1 MNISNSIGPAST
13 FGQLSTNKVSNN
25 PNTPI
30 KESAHS
36 ADANKLKKE
45 QSSNTQAPS
54 NIVIDEQ
61 AIALFKENQATQPSL
76 TQQNNEQTS
85 FAQQSKAAPNNETA
99 VASYNS
105 VNNLAQRESIQK
117 LFGVDLFA

>member
-1 MNISNSIGPAST
+1 MNISNSIVPAST

-25 PNTPI
+25 SNTPI

-36 ADANKLKKE
+36 ADANKVKKE
-45 QSSNTQAPS
+45 QSSNTQTPS

-76 TQQNNEQTS
+76 TQQNNDQYF
-85 FAQQSKAAPNNETA
+85 FAQQSKSAPNNETA

-105 VNNLAQRESIQK
+105 VNNLAERESIQK